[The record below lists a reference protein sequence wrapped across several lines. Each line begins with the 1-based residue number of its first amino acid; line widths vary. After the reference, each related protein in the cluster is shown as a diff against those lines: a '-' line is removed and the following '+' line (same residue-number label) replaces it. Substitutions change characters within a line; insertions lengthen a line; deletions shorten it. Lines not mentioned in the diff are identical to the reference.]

1 MVPFE
6 KRNHCLCC
14 CGQDSPLCNYF
25 FVFLAAYSNQIWI
38 QNILLAWENLLI
50 KMAFRPPTPLF
61 LRASDQWLKV
71 AYFCGDSGGI
81 LFSKSGSTDWT
92 YLLLLANVLFSVLD
106 LDHVPDSPLHHPS
119 GSGGW
124 RSGPWSECRT
134 RPVTCPHPFHY
145 RLHHRPSEGA
155 RVVLLRGHRVRS
167 VYCARAGGCGIETRP
182 PAPAKLCSVVC
193 STSR

>member
-81 LFSKSGSTDWT
+81 LFSKSGSTVSF
-92 YLLLLANVLFSVLD
+92 LVRHGSEE
-106 LDHVPDSPLHHPS
+106 SESRPS
-119 GSGGW
+119 RPSRSTVRSCVHLIIGKPVGTSSGAETSRW
-124 RSGPWSECRT
+124 DPRSGLPRREQQ
-134 RPVTCPHPFHY
+134 
-145 RLHHRPSEGA
+145 
-155 RVVLLRGHRVRS
+155 LLTPKIR
-167 VYCARAGGCGIETRP
+167 YI
-182 PAPAKLCSVVC
+182 LL
-193 STSR
+193 